1 MKIFRQGDVLLRQAK
16 ELPKKAKRK
25 ADKVLAYGEATGH
38 KHQFTSEFAD
48 LYIDVGGK
56 QYAFL
61 VETAM
66 LEHEEHANIEVPEG
80 TYEVVIQREFDLVQ
94 NRVRPVVD

>member
-1 MKIFRQGDVLLRQAK
+1 MKLFRQGDVLLRQIK
-16 ELPKKAKRK
+16 ELPETVRRK
-25 ADKVLAYGEATGH
+25 EDKVLAFGEATGH
-38 KHQFTSEFAD
+38 AHKFTSEFAD

-61 VETAM
+61 LEKAV

-80 TYEVVIQREFDLVQ
+80 VYEVVIQREFDLTQ
-94 NRVRPVVD
+94 KRVMPVRD

>member
-1 MKIFRQGDVLLRQAK
+1 MKIFRQGDVLLRQVK
-16 ELPKKAKRK
+16 ELPKTAKRK

-38 KHQFTSEFAD
+38 KHQFTNEFAD

-80 TYEVVIQREFDLVQ
+80 TYEVVIQREFDLAQ
-94 NRVRPVVD
+94 KRVRPVLD